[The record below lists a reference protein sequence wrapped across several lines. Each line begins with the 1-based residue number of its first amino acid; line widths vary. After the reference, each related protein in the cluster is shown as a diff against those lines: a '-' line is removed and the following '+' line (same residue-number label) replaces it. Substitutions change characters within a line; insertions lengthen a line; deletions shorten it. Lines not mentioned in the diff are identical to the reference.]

1 MELQK
6 YEQEH
11 LDILRPLLP
20 ECTVLLKKNGDFP
33 LGKPGKIAL
42 YGNGVRK
49 TVKGGT
55 GSGEV
60 NSRFFETVEDGFQKA
75 GFEIVSRDWLDA
87 YDEIYDKAQAGFTEE
102 IRRRAQEHHTHPVIE
117 GMGAVMPEPEYDLP
131 LNVKG
136 ETAIYVLARISGEG
150 NDREAREGDI
160 FLTESERR
168 TILELKR
175 QYRRF
180 MLVLNVGGPVDLSP
194 VMEVENI
201 LILSQLGVQTGS
213 ALADLV
219 LGKTYPSGK
228 LTTTWTKWKD
238 YPDFAS
244 FGEQDDTRY
253 QEGIYVG
260 YRYFDSVG
268 KEVLFSFGYGV
279 SYTNFEVR
287 FKGLK
292 LDKMTAEIS
301 AEVENTGDFCGKEV
315 VQLYVSAPEGKL
327 DQPYQTLAAWKKT
340 DELKPGEKQ
349 TVELSFLL
357 TDLASYD
364 EEQAAWIL
372 EQGEYTLRMGNSSRD
387 TEVCGV
393 ISVPETLVIKSVKNC
408 FGKPDFTDWKPERK
422 RKDGVGKKIQSLEAD
437 ISGVDIVKV
446 VYGHKDEPMPG
457 MEGFS
462 DEELISLNVG
472 AFVAGGGVTGIIG
485 NASMSVAGAA
495 GETAKVG
502 EIPVIVMADGPAGL
516 RLSQR
521 CFRDENGIHSL
532 GSTMPETM
540 QNLLTED
547 ERAYMNSMIPQP
559 GEDSE
564 IFEQYATAIP
574 IGTAIAQSWN
584 PLLAERCGDIV
595 GSEMERF
602 GIHLW
607 LAPALNTH
615 RSIRCG
621 RNYEY
626 FSEDP
631 LISGVFAAAL
641 TKGVQSHPGCGVTIK
656 HFAANNQET
665 NRYNNNSIVSERALR
680 EIYLKGFEI
689 CVRLA
694 QPKALMTSYNLL
706 NGKHT
711 SEHRELLEDVLR
723 CEFEFDGIVMTD
735 WVTSSDILSDDAKYP
750 APEAYKVALAGN
762 DLFMPGSQQEIDNL
776 TAALKN
782 GHITRE
788 ELIKM
793 PPGSA
798 GWLWNSQALQFDR
811 PFVCFRYWSGVTPY
825 CFLNTF

>member
-1 MELQK
+1 
-6 YEQEH
+6 
-11 LDILRPLLP
+11 
-20 ECTVLLKKNGDFP
+20 
-33 LGKPGKIAL
+33 
-42 YGNGVRK
+42 
-49 TVKGGT
+49 
-55 GSGEV
+55 
-60 NSRFFETVEDGFQKA
+60 
-75 GFEIVSRDWLDA
+75 
-87 YDEIYDKAQAGFTEE
+87 
-102 IRRRAQEHHTHPVIE
+102 
-117 GMGAVMPEPEYDLP
+117 MPEPEYDLP

-201 LILSQLGVQTGS
+201 LILSQLGVQIGS
-213 ALADLV
+213 ALANLV

-260 YRYFDSVG
+260 YRYFDSVD
-268 KEVLFSFGYGV
+268 KEVLFPFGYGV

-292 LDKMTAEIS
+292 LDKMTAEIG
-301 AEVENTGDFCGKEV
+301 AEVVNIGDFCGKEV
-315 VQLYVSAPEGKL
+315 VQLYVSVPEGKL
-327 DQPYQTLAAWKKT
+327 DQPYQTLASWKKT
-340 DELKPGEKQ
+340 EELKPGEKQ

-422 RKDGVGKKIQSLEAD
+422 RKDRVGKKIQSLEAD
-437 ISGVDIVKV
+437 IFSVDIVKV
-446 VYGHKDEPMPG
+446 VYEHKDEPMPE

-516 RLSQR
+516 RLSQK

-607 LAPALNTH
+607 LAPALNIH

-723 CEFEFDGIVMTD
+723 CEFEFDGIVITD
-735 WVTSSDILSDDAKYP
+735 WVTSSDILSADAKYP

-788 ELIKM
+788 ELIKNATRICRM
-793 PPGSA
+793 AVELA
-798 GWLWNSQALQFDR
+798 GAS
-811 PFVCFRYWSGVTPY
+811 V
-825 CFLNTF
+825 

>member
-1 MELQK
+1 
-6 YEQEH
+6 
-11 LDILRPLLP
+11 
-20 ECTVLLKKNGDFP
+20 
-33 LGKPGKIAL
+33 
-42 YGNGVRK
+42 
-49 TVKGGT
+49 
-55 GSGEV
+55 
-60 NSRFFETVEDGFQKA
+60 
-75 GFEIVSRDWLDA
+75 
-87 YDEIYDKAQAGFTEE
+87 
-102 IRRRAQEHHTHPVIE
+102 
-117 GMGAVMPEPEYDLP
+117 MPEPEYDLP

-260 YRYFDSVG
+260 YRYFDSVD
-268 KEVLFSFGYGV
+268 KEVLFPFGYGV

-292 LDKMTAEIS
+292 LDKMTAEIG
-301 AEVENTGDFCGKEV
+301 AEVVNIGDFCGKEV
-315 VQLYVSAPEGKL
+315 VQLYVSVPEGKL
-327 DQPYQTLAAWKKT
+327 DQPYQTLASWKKT
-340 DELKPGEKQ
+340 EELKPGEKQ

-422 RKDGVGKKIQSLEAD
+422 RKDRVGKKIQSLEAD
-437 ISGVDIVKV
+437 IFSVDIVKA
-446 VYGHKDEPMPG
+446 VYEHKDEPMPEMG
-457 MEGFS
+457 GFS

-516 RLSQR
+516 RLSQK

-607 LAPALNTH
+607 LAPALNIH

-735 WVTSSDILSDDAKYP
+735 WVTSSDILSADAKYP

-788 ELIKM
+788 ELIKNATRICRM
-793 PPGSA
+793 AVELA
-798 GWLWNSQALQFDR
+798 GAS
-811 PFVCFRYWSGVTPY
+811 V
-825 CFLNTF
+825 

>member
-11 LDILRPLLP
+11 LEILRPLLP
-20 ECTVLLKKNGDFP
+20 ECTVLLRKNGDFP

-42 YGNGVRK
+42 YGNGIRK
-49 TVKGGT
+49 TIKGGT

-75 GFEIVSRDWLDA
+75 GFEIVSKEWLDA
-87 YDEIYDKAQAGFTEE
+87 YDMIYEKAQSQFIEE
-102 IRRRAQEHHTHPVIE
+102 IQKRAQENHTHPMIE
-117 GMGAVMPEPEYDLP
+117 GMGAVMPEPEYNLP
-131 LNVKG
+131 LKAEG

-150 NDREAREGDI
+150 NDREAAEGDI

-168 TILELKR
+168 TILELNRK
-175 QYRRF
+175 YRKF
-180 MLVLNVGGPVDLSP
+180 LLVLNVGGPVDLSP

-201 LILSQLGVQTGS
+201 LILSQLGVQTGT

-228 LTTTWTKWKD
+228 LTTTWTKWED
-238 YPDFAS
+238 YPGFIS

-260 YRYFDSVG
+260 YRYFDSVD
-268 KEVLFSFGYGV
+268 KEVLFPFGYGV
-279 SYTNFEVR
+279 SYTNFEIHDQ
-287 FKGLK
+287 GLTMNK
-292 LDKMTAEIS
+292 LTAEIN
-301 AEVENTGDFCGKEV
+301 AEVKNTGDFCGKEV
-315 VQLYVSAPEGKL
+315 VQLYVSVPEGKL

-340 DELKPGEKQ
+340 KELKPGEKQ
-349 TVELSFLL
+349 TVKL
-357 TDLASYD
+357 TFSMMDLASYD
-364 EEQAAWIL
+364 EKQAVWIL
-372 EQGEYTLRMGNSSRD
+372 EKGEYLLRLGNSSRD
-387 TEVCGV
+387 TNVCAIV
-393 ISVPETLVIKSVKNC
+393 SVPESLVTKAVKNC
-408 FGKPDFTDWKPERK
+408 FGEPDFIDWKPEKK
-422 RKDGVGKKIQSLEAD
+422 REKSAAAEVQYLETD
-437 ISGVDIVKV
+437 FSGMETIKV
-446 VYGHKDEPMPG
+446 VYEQTGEADPEIEKL
-457 MEGFS
+457 S
-462 DEELISLNVG
+462 DEELIRLNVG
-472 AFVAGGGVTGIIG
+472 AFTAGGETASIIG

-502 EIPVIVMADGPAGL
+502 QIPVIVMADGPAGL
-516 RLSQR
+516 RLSQKY
-521 CFRDENGIHSL
+521 FKDETGVHSL

-540 QNLLTED
+540 QRLLTEE
-547 ERAYMNSMIPQP
+547 ERAFMDSMLPQP
-559 GEDSE
+559 GENSE
-564 IFEQYATAIP
+564 IYEQYATAIP

-584 PLLAERCGDIV
+584 PSLAERCGDIV

-607 LAPALNTH
+607 LAPALNIQ

-631 LISGVFAAAL
+631 LVSGVFAAAL
-641 TKGVQSHPGCGVTIK
+641 TKGVQRHPGCGVTIK

-665 NRYNNNSIVSERALR
+665 NRYNSNSVVSERALR

-706 NGKHT
+706 NGIHT
-711 SEHRELLEDVLR
+711 SERRDLLEDVLR
-723 CEFEFDGIVMTD
+723 SEFGFEGIVMTD
-735 WVTSSDILSDDAKYP
+735 WVAGSDVLSAGAKYP

-762 DLFMPGSQQEIDNL
+762 DLFMPGSQKEIDNL
-776 TAALKN
+776 TEAFKNSNIRRADLMKNAARIYRTAEKL
-782 GHITRE
+782 TR
-788 ELIKM
+788 
-793 PPGSA
+793 A
-798 GWLWNSQALQFDR
+798 
-811 PFVCFRYWSGVTPY
+811 FR
-825 CFLNTF
+825 

>member
-1 MELQK
+1 
-6 YEQEH
+6 
-11 LDILRPLLP
+11 
-20 ECTVLLKKNGDFP
+20 
-33 LGKPGKIAL
+33 
-42 YGNGVRK
+42 
-49 TVKGGT
+49 
-55 GSGEV
+55 
-60 NSRFFETVEDGFQKA
+60 
-75 GFEIVSRDWLDA
+75 
-87 YDEIYDKAQAGFTEE
+87 
-102 IRRRAQEHHTHPVIE
+102 
-117 GMGAVMPEPEYDLP
+117 
-131 LNVKG
+131 
-136 ETAIYVLARISGEG
+136 
-150 NDREAREGDI
+150 
-160 FLTESERR
+160 
-168 TILELKR
+168 
-175 QYRRF
+175 

-260 YRYFDSVG
+260 YRYFDSVD
-268 KEVLFSFGYGV
+268 KEVLFPFGYGV

-292 LDKMTAEIS
+292 LDKMTAEIG
-301 AEVENTGDFCGKEV
+301 AEVVNIGDFCGKEV
-315 VQLYVSAPEGKL
+315 VQLYVSVPEGKL
-327 DQPYQTLAAWKKT
+327 DQPYQTLASWKKT
-340 DELKPGEKQ
+340 EELKPGEKQ

-422 RKDGVGKKIQSLEAD
+422 RKDRVGKKIQSLEAD
-437 ISGVDIVKV
+437 ISSVDIVKV
-446 VYGHKDEPMPG
+446 VYEHKDEPMPE

-516 RLSQR
+516 RLSQK

-547 ERAYMNSMIPQP
+547 ERTYMNSMIPQP

-607 LAPALNTH
+607 LAPALNIH

-735 WVTSSDILSDDAKYP
+735 WVTSSDILSADAKYP

-788 ELIKM
+788 ELIKNAIRICQM
-793 PPGSA
+793 AVELA
-798 GWLWNSQALQFDR
+798 GAS
-811 PFVCFRYWSGVTPY
+811 V
-825 CFLNTF
+825 

>member
-1 MELQK
+1 
-6 YEQEH
+6 
-11 LDILRPLLP
+11 
-20 ECTVLLKKNGDFP
+20 
-33 LGKPGKIAL
+33 
-42 YGNGVRK
+42 
-49 TVKGGT
+49 
-55 GSGEV
+55 
-60 NSRFFETVEDGFQKA
+60 
-75 GFEIVSRDWLDA
+75 
-87 YDEIYDKAQAGFTEE
+87 
-102 IRRRAQEHHTHPVIE
+102 
-117 GMGAVMPEPEYDLP
+117 
-131 LNVKG
+131 
-136 ETAIYVLARISGEG
+136 
-150 NDREAREGDI
+150 
-160 FLTESERR
+160 
-168 TILELKR
+168 
-175 QYRRF
+175 
-180 MLVLNVGGPVDLSP
+180 
-194 VMEVENI
+194 MEVENI

-260 YRYFDSVG
+260 YRYFDSVD
-268 KEVLFSFGYGV
+268 KEVLFPFGYGV

-292 LDKMTAEIS
+292 LDKMTAEIG
-301 AEVENTGDFCGKEV
+301 AEVVNIGDFCGKEV
-315 VQLYVSAPEGKL
+315 VQLYVSVPEGKL
-327 DQPYQTLAAWKKT
+327 DQPYQTLASWKKT
-340 DELKPGEKQ
+340 EELKPGEKQ

-422 RKDGVGKKIQSLEAD
+422 RKDRVGKKIQSLEAD
-437 ISGVDIVKV
+437 IFSVDIVKV
-446 VYGHKDEPMPG
+446 VYEHKDEPMPE

-516 RLSQR
+516 RLSQK

-607 LAPALNTH
+607 LAPALNIH

-735 WVTSSDILSDDAKYP
+735 WVTSSDILSADAKYP

-788 ELIKM
+788 ELIKNATRICRM
-793 PPGSA
+793 AVELA
-798 GWLWNSQALQFDR
+798 GAS
-811 PFVCFRYWSGVTPY
+811 V
-825 CFLNTF
+825 

>member
-1 MELQK
+1 
-6 YEQEH
+6 
-11 LDILRPLLP
+11 
-20 ECTVLLKKNGDFP
+20 
-33 LGKPGKIAL
+33 
-42 YGNGVRK
+42 
-49 TVKGGT
+49 
-55 GSGEV
+55 
-60 NSRFFETVEDGFQKA
+60 
-75 GFEIVSRDWLDA
+75 
-87 YDEIYDKAQAGFTEE
+87 
-102 IRRRAQEHHTHPVIE
+102 
-117 GMGAVMPEPEYDLP
+117 
-131 LNVKG
+131 
-136 ETAIYVLARISGEG
+136 
-150 NDREAREGDI
+150 
-160 FLTESERR
+160 
-168 TILELKR
+168 
-175 QYRRF
+175 
-180 MLVLNVGGPVDLSP
+180 
-194 VMEVENI
+194 
-201 LILSQLGVQTGS
+201 
-213 ALADLV
+213 
-219 LGKTYPSGK
+219 
-228 LTTTWTKWKD
+228 
-238 YPDFAS
+238 
-244 FGEQDDTRY
+244 
-253 QEGIYVG
+253 
-260 YRYFDSVG
+260 
-268 KEVLFSFGYGV
+268 
-279 SYTNFEVR
+279 
-287 FKGLK
+287 
-292 LDKMTAEIS
+292 MTAEIG
-301 AEVENTGDFCGKEV
+301 AEVVNIGDFCGKEV
-315 VQLYVSAPEGKL
+315 VQLYVSVPEGKL
-327 DQPYQTLAAWKKT
+327 DQPYQTLASWKKT
-340 DELKPGEKQ
+340 EELKPGEKQ

-422 RKDGVGKKIQSLEAD
+422 RKDRVGKKIQSLEAD
-437 ISGVDIVKV
+437 ISSVDIVKV
-446 VYGHKDEPMPG
+446 VYEHKDEPMPE

-516 RLSQR
+516 RLSQK

-607 LAPALNTH
+607 LAPALNIH

-735 WVTSSDILSDDAKYP
+735 WVTSSDILSADAKYP

-788 ELIKM
+788 ELIKNAIRICRM
-793 PPGSA
+793 AVELA
-798 GWLWNSQALQFDR
+798 GAS
-811 PFVCFRYWSGVTPY
+811 V
-825 CFLNTF
+825 

>member
-1 MELQK
+1 
-6 YEQEH
+6 
-11 LDILRPLLP
+11 
-20 ECTVLLKKNGDFP
+20 
-33 LGKPGKIAL
+33 
-42 YGNGVRK
+42 
-49 TVKGGT
+49 
-55 GSGEV
+55 
-60 NSRFFETVEDGFQKA
+60 
-75 GFEIVSRDWLDA
+75 
-87 YDEIYDKAQAGFTEE
+87 
-102 IRRRAQEHHTHPVIE
+102 
-117 GMGAVMPEPEYDLP
+117 
-131 LNVKG
+131 
-136 ETAIYVLARISGEG
+136 
-150 NDREAREGDI
+150 
-160 FLTESERR
+160 
-168 TILELKR
+168 
-175 QYRRF
+175 

-260 YRYFDSVG
+260 YRYFDSVD
-268 KEVLFSFGYGV
+268 KEVLFPFGYGV

-292 LDKMTAEIS
+292 LDKMTAEIG
-301 AEVENTGDFCGKEV
+301 AEVVNIGDFCGKEV
-315 VQLYVSAPEGKL
+315 VQLYVSVPEGKL
-327 DQPYQTLAAWKKT
+327 DQPYQTLASWKKT
-340 DELKPGEKQ
+340 EELKPGEKQ

-422 RKDGVGKKIQSLEAD
+422 RKDRVGKKIQSLEAD
-437 ISGVDIVKV
+437 ISSVDIVKV
-446 VYGHKDEPMPG
+446 VYEHKDEPMPE

-516 RLSQR
+516 RLSQK

-607 LAPALNTH
+607 LAPALNIH

-735 WVTSSDILSDDAKYP
+735 WVTSSDILSADAKYP

-788 ELIKM
+788 ELIKNATRICRM
-793 PPGSA
+793 AVELA
-798 GWLWNSQALQFDR
+798 GAS
-811 PFVCFRYWSGVTPY
+811 V
-825 CFLNTF
+825 

>member
-6 YEQEH
+6 YE
-11 LDILRPLLP
+11 
-20 ECTVLLKKNGDFP
+20 
-33 LGKPGKIAL
+33 
-42 YGNGVRK
+42 
-49 TVKGGT
+49 
-55 GSGEV
+55 
-60 NSRFFETVEDGFQKA
+60 
-75 GFEIVSRDWLDA
+75 
-87 YDEIYDKAQAGFTEE
+87 
-102 IRRRAQEHHTHPVIE
+102 QEHHTHPVIE

-260 YRYFDSVG
+260 YRYFDSVD
-268 KEVLFSFGYGV
+268 KEVLFPFGYGV

-292 LDKMTAEIS
+292 LDKMTAEIG
-301 AEVENTGDFCGKEV
+301 AEVVNIGDFCGKEV
-315 VQLYVSAPEGKL
+315 VQLYVSVPEGKL
-327 DQPYQTLAAWKKT
+327 DQPYQTLASWKKT
-340 DELKPGEKQ
+340 EELKPGEKQ

-422 RKDGVGKKIQSLEAD
+422 RKDRVGKKIQSLEAD
-437 ISGVDIVKV
+437 ISSVAIVKV
-446 VYGHKDEPMPG
+446 VYEHKDEPMPE

-516 RLSQR
+516 RLSQK

-607 LAPALNTH
+607 LAPALNIH

-711 SEHRELLEDVLR
+711 SEHRELLEDELR

-735 WVTSSDILSDDAKYP
+735 WVTSSDILSADAKYP

-788 ELIKM
+788 ELIKNAIRICRM
-793 PPGSA
+793 AVEFA
-798 GWLWNSQALQFDR
+798 GAS
-811 PFVCFRYWSGVTPY
+811 V
-825 CFLNTF
+825 

>member
-1 MELQK
+1 M
-6 YEQEH
+6 
-11 LDILRPLLP
+11 
-20 ECTVLLKKNGDFP
+20 
-33 LGKPGKIAL
+33 
-42 YGNGVRK
+42 
-49 TVKGGT
+49 
-55 GSGEV
+55 
-60 NSRFFETVEDGFQKA
+60 
-75 GFEIVSRDWLDA
+75 
-87 YDEIYDKAQAGFTEE
+87 
-102 IRRRAQEHHTHPVIE
+102 
-117 GMGAVMPEPEYDLP
+117 
-131 LNVKG
+131 
-136 ETAIYVLARISGEG
+136 
-150 NDREAREGDI
+150 
-160 FLTESERR
+160 
-168 TILELKR
+168 
-175 QYRRF
+175 
-180 MLVLNVGGPVDLSP
+180 
-194 VMEVENI
+194 
-201 LILSQLGVQTGS
+201 QTGS

-260 YRYFDSVG
+260 YRYFDSVD
-268 KEVLFSFGYGV
+268 KEVLFPFGYGV

-292 LDKMTAEIS
+292 LDKMTAEIG
-301 AEVENTGDFCGKEV
+301 AEVVNIGDFCGKEV
-315 VQLYVSAPEGKL
+315 VQLYVSVPEGKL
-327 DQPYQTLAAWKKT
+327 DQPYQTLASWKKT
-340 DELKPGEKQ
+340 EELKPGEKQ

-422 RKDGVGKKIQSLEAD
+422 RKDRVGKKIQSLEAD
-437 ISGVDIVKV
+437 IFSVDIVKV
-446 VYGHKDEPMPG
+446 VYEHKDEPMPE

-516 RLSQR
+516 RLSQK

-607 LAPALNTH
+607 LAPALNIH

-735 WVTSSDILSDDAKYP
+735 WVTSSDILSADAKYP

-788 ELIKM
+788 ELIKNATRICRM
-793 PPGSA
+793 AVELA
-798 GWLWNSQALQFDR
+798 GAS
-811 PFVCFRYWSGVTPY
+811 V
-825 CFLNTF
+825 

>member
-1 MELQK
+1 
-6 YEQEH
+6 
-11 LDILRPLLP
+11 
-20 ECTVLLKKNGDFP
+20 
-33 LGKPGKIAL
+33 
-42 YGNGVRK
+42 
-49 TVKGGT
+49 
-55 GSGEV
+55 
-60 NSRFFETVEDGFQKA
+60 
-75 GFEIVSRDWLDA
+75 
-87 YDEIYDKAQAGFTEE
+87 
-102 IRRRAQEHHTHPVIE
+102 
-117 GMGAVMPEPEYDLP
+117 MPEPEYDLP

-168 TILELKR
+168 TILELMKR

-260 YRYFDSVG
+260 YRYFDSVD
-268 KEVLFSFGYGV
+268 KEVLFPFGYGV

-292 LDKMTAEIS
+292 LDKMTAEIG
-301 AEVENTGDFCGKEV
+301 AEVVNIGDFCGKEV
-315 VQLYVSAPEGKL
+315 VQLYVSVPEGKL
-327 DQPYQTLAAWKKT
+327 DQPYQTLASWKKT
-340 DELKPGEKQ
+340 EELKPGEKQ

-422 RKDGVGKKIQSLEAD
+422 RKDRVGKKIQSLEAD
-437 ISGVDIVKV
+437 IFSVDIVKV
-446 VYGHKDEPMPG
+446 VYEHKDEPMPE

-516 RLSQR
+516 RLSQK

-607 LAPALNTH
+607 LAPALNIH

-735 WVTSSDILSDDAKYP
+735 WVTSSDILSADAKYP

-788 ELIKM
+788 ELIKNATRICRM
-793 PPGSA
+793 AVELA
-798 GWLWNSQALQFDR
+798 GAS
-811 PFVCFRYWSGVTPY
+811 V
-825 CFLNTF
+825 

>member
-60 NSRFFETVEDGFQKA
+60 NSRFFEIVEDGFQKA

-228 LTTTWTKWKD
+228 LTTTWTKLKD

-260 YRYFDSVG
+260 YRYFDSVD
-268 KEVLFSFGYGV
+268 KEVLFPFGYGV

-292 LDKMTAEIS
+292 LDKMTAEIG
-301 AEVENTGDFCGKEV
+301 AEVVNIGDFCGKEV
-315 VQLYVSAPEGKL
+315 VQLYVSVPEGKL
-327 DQPYQTLAAWKKT
+327 DQPYQTLASWKKT
-340 DELKPGEKQ
+340 EELKPGEKQ

-422 RKDGVGKKIQSLEAD
+422 RKDRVGKKIQSLEAD
-437 ISGVDIVKV
+437 ISSVDIVKV
-446 VYGHKDEPMPG
+446 VYEHKDEPMPE

-485 NASMSVAGAA
+485 NASMSVACAA
-495 GETAKVG
+495 VETAKVG

-516 RLSQR
+516 RLSQK

-607 LAPALNTH
+607 LAPALNIH

-735 WVTSSDILSDDAKYP
+735 WVTSSDILSADAKYP

-788 ELIKM
+788 ELIKNAIRICRM
-793 PPGSA
+793 AVELA
-798 GWLWNSQALQFDR
+798 GAS
-811 PFVCFRYWSGVTPY
+811 V
-825 CFLNTF
+825 

>member
-60 NSRFFETVEDGFQKA
+60 NSRFFEIVEDGFQKA

-260 YRYFDSVG
+260 YRYFDSVD
-268 KEVLFSFGYGV
+268 KEVLFPFGYGV

-292 LDKMTAEIS
+292 LDKMTAEIG
-301 AEVENTGDFCGKEV
+301 AEVVNIGDFCGKEV
-315 VQLYVSAPEGKL
+315 VQLYVSVPEGKL
-327 DQPYQTLAAWKKT
+327 DQPYQTLASWKKT
-340 DELKPGEKQ
+340 EELKPGEKQ

-422 RKDGVGKKIQSLEAD
+422 RKDRVGKKIQSLEAD
-437 ISGVDIVKV
+437 ISSVDIVKV
-446 VYGHKDEPMPG
+446 VYEHKDEPMPE

-516 RLSQR
+516 RLSQK

-602 GIHLW
+602 CIHLW
-607 LAPALNTH
+607 LAPALNIH

-735 WVTSSDILSDDAKYP
+735 WVTSSDILSADAKYP

-788 ELIKM
+788 ELIKNAIRICRM
-793 PPGSA
+793 AVELA
-798 GWLWNSQALQFDR
+798 GAS
-811 PFVCFRYWSGVTPY
+811 V
-825 CFLNTF
+825 

>member
-1 MELQK
+1 M
-6 YEQEH
+6 
-11 LDILRPLLP
+11 
-20 ECTVLLKKNGDFP
+20 
-33 LGKPGKIAL
+33 
-42 YGNGVRK
+42 
-49 TVKGGT
+49 
-55 GSGEV
+55 
-60 NSRFFETVEDGFQKA
+60 
-75 GFEIVSRDWLDA
+75 
-87 YDEIYDKAQAGFTEE
+87 
-102 IRRRAQEHHTHPVIE
+102 
-117 GMGAVMPEPEYDLP
+117 
-131 LNVKG
+131 
-136 ETAIYVLARISGEG
+136 
-150 NDREAREGDI
+150 
-160 FLTESERR
+160 
-168 TILELKR
+168 
-175 QYRRF
+175 
-180 MLVLNVGGPVDLSP
+180 
-194 VMEVENI
+194 
-201 LILSQLGVQTGS
+201 
-213 ALADLV
+213 
-219 LGKTYPSGK
+219 
-228 LTTTWTKWKD
+228 TTTWTKWKD

-656 HFAANNQET
+656 HFAANNQSIRCGRNYEYFSEDPLISGVFAAALTKGVQSHPGCGVTIKHFAANNQET

-735 WVTSSDILSDDAKYP
+735 WVTSSDILSADAKYP

-788 ELIKM
+788 ELIKNATRICRM
-793 PPGSA
+793 AVELASA
-798 GWLWNSQALQFDR
+798 S
-811 PFVCFRYWSGVTPY
+811 V
-825 CFLNTF
+825 

>member
-1 MELQK
+1 
-6 YEQEH
+6 
-11 LDILRPLLP
+11 
-20 ECTVLLKKNGDFP
+20 
-33 LGKPGKIAL
+33 
-42 YGNGVRK
+42 
-49 TVKGGT
+49 
-55 GSGEV
+55 
-60 NSRFFETVEDGFQKA
+60 
-75 GFEIVSRDWLDA
+75 
-87 YDEIYDKAQAGFTEE
+87 
-102 IRRRAQEHHTHPVIE
+102 
-117 GMGAVMPEPEYDLP
+117 MPEPEYDLP

-260 YRYFDSVG
+260 YRYFDSVD
-268 KEVLFSFGYGV
+268 KEVLFPFGYGV

-292 LDKMTAEIS
+292 LDKMTAEIG
-301 AEVENTGDFCGKEV
+301 AEVVNIGDFCGKEV
-315 VQLYVSAPEGKL
+315 VQLYVSVPEGKL
-327 DQPYQTLAAWKKT
+327 DQPYQTLASWKKT
-340 DELKPGEKQ
+340 EELKPGEKQ

-422 RKDGVGKKIQSLEAD
+422 RKDRVGKKIQSLEAD
-437 ISGVDIVKV
+437 IFSVDIVKV
-446 VYGHKDEPMPG
+446 VYEHKDEPMPE

-516 RLSQR
+516 RLSQK

-574 IGTAIAQSWN
+574 IRTAIAQSWN

-607 LAPALNTH
+607 LAPALNIH

-735 WVTSSDILSDDAKYP
+735 WVTSSDILSADAKYP

-788 ELIKM
+788 ELIKNATRICRM
-793 PPGSA
+793 AVELA
-798 GWLWNSQALQFDR
+798 GAS
-811 PFVCFRYWSGVTPY
+811 V
-825 CFLNTF
+825 

>member
-1 MELQK
+1 
-6 YEQEH
+6 
-11 LDILRPLLP
+11 
-20 ECTVLLKKNGDFP
+20 
-33 LGKPGKIAL
+33 
-42 YGNGVRK
+42 
-49 TVKGGT
+49 
-55 GSGEV
+55 
-60 NSRFFETVEDGFQKA
+60 
-75 GFEIVSRDWLDA
+75 
-87 YDEIYDKAQAGFTEE
+87 
-102 IRRRAQEHHTHPVIE
+102 
-117 GMGAVMPEPEYDLP
+117 MPEPEYDLP

-260 YRYFDSVG
+260 YRYFDSVD
-268 KEVLFSFGYGV
+268 KEVLFPFGYGV

-292 LDKMTAEIS
+292 LDKMTAEIG
-301 AEVENTGDFCGKEV
+301 AEVVNIGDFCGKEV
-315 VQLYVSAPEGKL
+315 VQLYVSVPEGKL
-327 DQPYQTLAAWKKT
+327 DQPYQTLASWKKT
-340 DELKPGEKQ
+340 EELKPGEKQ

-422 RKDGVGKKIQSLEAD
+422 RKDRVGKKIQSLEAD
-437 ISGVDIVKV
+437 IFSVDIVKV
-446 VYGHKDEPMPG
+446 VYEHKDEPMPE

-516 RLSQR
+516 RLSQK

-574 IGTAIAQSWN
+574 IGTTIAQSWN

-607 LAPALNTH
+607 LAPALNIH

-735 WVTSSDILSDDAKYP
+735 WVTSSDILSADAKYP

-788 ELIKM
+788 ELIKNATRICRM
-793 PPGSA
+793 AVELA
-798 GWLWNSQALQFDR
+798 GAS
-811 PFVCFRYWSGVTPY
+811 V
-825 CFLNTF
+825 

>member
-11 LDILRPLLP
+11 LEILRPLLP
-20 ECTVLLKKNGDFP
+20 ECTVLLRKNGDFP

-49 TVKGGT
+49 TIKGGT

-75 GFEIVSRDWLDA
+75 GFEIVSKEWLDA
-87 YDEIYDKAQAGFTEE
+87 YDMIYEKAQSQFIEE
-102 IRRRAQEHHTHPVIE
+102 IQKKAQENHTHPMIE
-117 GMGAVMPEPEYDLP
+117 GMGAVMPEPEYNLP
-131 LNVKG
+131 LKAEG

-150 NDREAREGDI
+150 NDREAAEGDI

-168 TILELKR
+168 TILELNRK
-175 QYRRF
+175 YRKF
-180 MLVLNVGGPVDLSP
+180 LLVLNVGGPVDLSP

-201 LILSQLGVQTGS
+201 LILSQLGVQTGT

-228 LTTTWTKWKD
+228 LTTTWTKWED
-238 YPDFAS
+238 YPGFIS

-260 YRYFDSVG
+260 YRYFDSVD
-268 KEVLFSFGYGV
+268 KEVLFPFGYGV
-279 SYTNFEVR
+279 SYTNFEIHDQS
-287 FKGLK
+287 LIMNK
-292 LDKMTAEIS
+292 LTAEIN
-301 AEVENTGDFCGKEV
+301 AEVKNTGNFCGKEV
-315 VQLYVSAPEGKL
+315 VQLYVSVPEGKL

-340 DELKPGEKQ
+340 EELKPGQKQ
-349 TVELSFLL
+349 TVKLTFSM

-364 EEQAAWIL
+364 EKRAAWIL
-372 EQGEYTLRMGNSSRD
+372 ERGEYLLRLGNSSRD
-387 TEVCGV
+387 TNVCAIV
-393 ISVPETLVIKSVKNC
+393 SVPEPLVTKAVKNC
-408 FGKPDFTDWKPERK
+408 FGEPDFTDWKPEKK
-422 RKDGVGKKIQSLEAD
+422 RQESIETAVQYLETD
-437 ISGVDIVKV
+437 ISGMETIKV
-446 VYGHKDEPMPG
+446 TYEQKEEADPEI
-457 MEGFS
+457 EKLS
-462 DEELISLNVG
+462 DEELIRLNVG
-472 AFVAGGGVTGIIG
+472 AFTAGGETASIIG

-502 EIPVIVMADGPAGL
+502 QIPVIVMADGPAGL
-516 RLSQR
+516 RLSQKY
-521 CFRDENGIHSL
+521 FKDETGVHSL

-540 QNLLTED
+540 QRLLTEE
-547 ERAYMNSMIPQP
+547 ERAFMDSMLPQP
-559 GEDSE
+559 GENSE
-564 IFEQYATAIP
+564 IYEQYTTAIP

-584 PLLAERCGDIV
+584 PSLAERCGDVV

-607 LAPALNTH
+607 LAPALNIH

-631 LISGVFAAAL
+631 LVSGVFAAAL
-641 TKGVQSHPGCGVTIK
+641 TKGVQKHPGCGVTIK
-656 HFAANNQET
+656 HFVANNQET
-665 NRYNNNSIVSERALR
+665 NRYNSNSVVSERALR

-706 NGKHT
+706 NGIHT
-711 SEHRELLEDVLR
+711 SERRDLLEDVLR
-723 CEFEFDGIVMTD
+723 SEFGFEGIVMTD
-735 WVTSSDILSDDAKYP
+735 WVAGSDVLSAGAKYP

-762 DLFMPGSQQEIDNL
+762 DLFMPGSQKEIDNL
-776 TAALKN
+776 TEAFKN
-782 GHITRE
+782 GYIKRADLMRNAARIYRTAEKLTR
-788 ELIKM
+788 
-793 PPGSA
+793 A
-798 GWLWNSQALQFDR
+798 
-811 PFVCFRYWSGVTPY
+811 FR
-825 CFLNTF
+825 

>member
-1 MELQK
+1 M
-6 YEQEH
+6 
-11 LDILRPLLP
+11 
-20 ECTVLLKKNGDFP
+20 
-33 LGKPGKIAL
+33 
-42 YGNGVRK
+42 
-49 TVKGGT
+49 
-55 GSGEV
+55 
-60 NSRFFETVEDGFQKA
+60 
-75 GFEIVSRDWLDA
+75 
-87 YDEIYDKAQAGFTEE
+87 
-102 IRRRAQEHHTHPVIE
+102 
-117 GMGAVMPEPEYDLP
+117 
-131 LNVKG
+131 
-136 ETAIYVLARISGEG
+136 
-150 NDREAREGDI
+150 
-160 FLTESERR
+160 
-168 TILELKR
+168 
-175 QYRRF
+175 
-180 MLVLNVGGPVDLSP
+180 
-194 VMEVENI
+194 
-201 LILSQLGVQTGS
+201 
-213 ALADLV
+213 
-219 LGKTYPSGK
+219 
-228 LTTTWTKWKD
+228 
-238 YPDFAS
+238 
-244 FGEQDDTRY
+244 
-253 QEGIYVG
+253 G
-260 YRYFDSVG
+260 YRYFERVG

-735 WVTSSDILSDDAKYP
+735 WVTSSDILSADAKYP

-788 ELIKM
+788 ELIKNATRICRM
-793 PPGSA
+793 AVELASA
-798 GWLWNSQALQFDR
+798 S
-811 PFVCFRYWSGVTPY
+811 V
-825 CFLNTF
+825 

>member
-1 MELQK
+1 
-6 YEQEH
+6 
-11 LDILRPLLP
+11 
-20 ECTVLLKKNGDFP
+20 
-33 LGKPGKIAL
+33 
-42 YGNGVRK
+42 
-49 TVKGGT
+49 
-55 GSGEV
+55 
-60 NSRFFETVEDGFQKA
+60 
-75 GFEIVSRDWLDA
+75 
-87 YDEIYDKAQAGFTEE
+87 
-102 IRRRAQEHHTHPVIE
+102 
-117 GMGAVMPEPEYDLP
+117 MPEPEYDLP

-260 YRYFDSVG
+260 YRYFDSVD
-268 KEVLFSFGYGV
+268 KEVLFPFGYGV

-292 LDKMTAEIS
+292 LDKMTAEIG
-301 AEVENTGDFCGKEV
+301 AEVVNIGDFCGKEV
-315 VQLYVSAPEGKL
+315 VQLYVSVPEGKL
-327 DQPYQTLAAWKKT
+327 DQPYQTLASWKKT
-340 DELKPGEKQ
+340 EELKPGEKQ

-422 RKDGVGKKIQSLEAD
+422 RKDRVGKKIQSLEAD
-437 ISGVDIVKV
+437 IFSVDIVKV
-446 VYGHKDEPMPG
+446 VYEHKDEPMPE

-516 RLSQR
+516 RLSQK

-607 LAPALNTH
+607 LAPALNIH

-723 CEFEFDGIVMTD
+723 CEFDGIVMTD
-735 WVTSSDILSDDAKYP
+735 WVTSSDILSADAKYP

-788 ELIKM
+788 ELIKNATRICRM
-793 PPGSA
+793 AVELA
-798 GWLWNSQALQFDR
+798 GAS
-811 PFVCFRYWSGVTPY
+811 V
-825 CFLNTF
+825 

>member
-1 MELQK
+1 M
-6 YEQEH
+6 
-11 LDILRPLLP
+11 
-20 ECTVLLKKNGDFP
+20 
-33 LGKPGKIAL
+33 
-42 YGNGVRK
+42 
-49 TVKGGT
+49 
-55 GSGEV
+55 
-60 NSRFFETVEDGFQKA
+60 
-75 GFEIVSRDWLDA
+75 
-87 YDEIYDKAQAGFTEE
+87 
-102 IRRRAQEHHTHPVIE
+102 
-117 GMGAVMPEPEYDLP
+117 
-131 LNVKG
+131 
-136 ETAIYVLARISGEG
+136 
-150 NDREAREGDI
+150 
-160 FLTESERR
+160 
-168 TILELKR
+168 
-175 QYRRF
+175 
-180 MLVLNVGGPVDLSP
+180 
-194 VMEVENI
+194 
-201 LILSQLGVQTGS
+201 
-213 ALADLV
+213 
-219 LGKTYPSGK
+219 
-228 LTTTWTKWKD
+228 
-238 YPDFAS
+238 
-244 FGEQDDTRY
+244 
-253 QEGIYVG
+253 
-260 YRYFDSVG
+260 
-268 KEVLFSFGYGV
+268 
-279 SYTNFEVR
+279 
-287 FKGLK
+287 
-292 LDKMTAEIS
+292 
-301 AEVENTGDFCGKEV
+301 
-315 VQLYVSAPEGKL
+315 PEGKL
-327 DQPYQTLAAWKKT
+327 DQPYQTLASWKKT
-340 DELKPGEKQ
+340 EELKPGEKQ

-422 RKDGVGKKIQSLEAD
+422 RKDRVGKKIQSLEAD
-437 ISGVDIVKV
+437 ISSVDIVKV
-446 VYGHKDEPMPG
+446 VYEHKDEPMPE

-516 RLSQR
+516 RLSQK

-607 LAPALNTH
+607 LAPALNIH

-735 WVTSSDILSDDAKYP
+735 WVTSSDILSADAKYP

-788 ELIKM
+788 ELIKNAIRICRM
-793 PPGSA
+793 AVELA
-798 GWLWNSQALQFDR
+798 GAS
-811 PFVCFRYWSGVTPY
+811 V
-825 CFLNTF
+825 

>member
-6 YEQEH
+6 YEQEY

-33 LGKPGKIAL
+33 LEKPGKIAL

-49 TVKGGT
+49 TIKGGT

-75 GFEIVSRDWLDA
+75 GFEIVSGEWLDA
-87 YDEIYDKAQAGFTEE
+87 YDKIYDKAQAEFTEE
-102 IRRRAQEHHTHPVIE
+102 IRKRAKEHNTHPVIE
-117 GMGAVMPEPEYDLP
+117 GMGAVMPEPEYNLP

-136 ETAIYVLARISGEG
+136 ETAVYVLARISGEG
-150 NDREAREGDI
+150 NDREASEGDI
-160 FLTESERR
+160 FLTESEKR
-168 TILELKR
+168 TILELNR
-175 QYRRF
+175 QYRKF
-180 MLVLNVGGPVDLSP
+180 LLVLNVGGVVDLSP
-194 VMEVENI
+194 VVEVENI

-260 YRYFDSVG
+260 YRYFDSVR
-268 KEVLFSFGYGV
+268 KEVLFPFGYGL
-279 SYTNFEVR
+279 SYTNFQVR
-287 FKGLK
+287 FKSLM

-315 VQLYVSAPEGKL
+315 VQLYVSVPEGKL
-327 DQPYQTLAAWKKT
+327 DQPYQALAAWKKT
-340 DELKPGEKQ
+340 EELKPGEKQ

-364 EEQAAWIL
+364 EEQAVWIL
-372 EQGEYTLRMGNSSRD
+372 EKGEYILRLGNSSRD
-387 TEVCGV
+387 TEVCGI
-393 ISVPETLVIKSVKNC
+393 ISAPETLVTKSVKNC
-408 FGKPDFTDWKPERK
+408 LGKPDFTDWKPESK
-422 RKDGVGKKIQSLEAD
+422 RKDSLGKEIPSLEAD
-437 ISGVDIVKV
+437 ISSVDTVKA
-446 VYGHKDEPMPG
+446 VYEQKDEPAQEI
-457 MEGFS
+457 EGLS
-462 DEELISLNVG
+462 DEELIRLNVG
-472 AFVAGGGVTGIIG
+472 AFAAGGGVTGIIG

-516 RLSQR
+516 RLSQK
-521 CFRDENGIHSL
+521 CFRDENGVHSL

-559 GEDSE
+559 REDSE
-564 IFEQYATAIP
+564 IFEQYAMAIP

-584 PLLAERCGDIV
+584 PLLAECCGDIV

-607 LAPALNTH
+607 LAPALNIH

-665 NRYNNNSIVSERALR
+665 NRYNNNSVASERALR

-689 CVRLA
+689 CVHLA

-706 NGKHT
+706 NGVHT
-711 SEHRELLEDVLR
+711 SERKDLLGDVLR
-723 CEFEFDGIVMTD
+723 SEFGFKGIVMTD
-735 WVTSSDILSDDAKYP
+735 WVTSSDILSAGAKYP

-762 DLFMPGSQQEIDNL
+762 DLFMPGSRQEVDNL
-776 TAALKN
+776 TEALKD
-782 GHITRE
+782 GFITRE
-788 ELIKM
+788 DLMRNATRIYRMAMELS
-793 PPGSA
+793 GASA
-798 GWLWNSQALQFDR
+798 
-811 PFVCFRYWSGVTPY
+811 
-825 CFLNTF
+825 

>member
-1 MELQK
+1 
-6 YEQEH
+6 
-11 LDILRPLLP
+11 
-20 ECTVLLKKNGDFP
+20 
-33 LGKPGKIAL
+33 
-42 YGNGVRK
+42 
-49 TVKGGT
+49 
-55 GSGEV
+55 
-60 NSRFFETVEDGFQKA
+60 
-75 GFEIVSRDWLDA
+75 
-87 YDEIYDKAQAGFTEE
+87 
-102 IRRRAQEHHTHPVIE
+102 
-117 GMGAVMPEPEYDLP
+117 MPEPEYDLP

-260 YRYFDSVG
+260 YRYFDSVD
-268 KEVLFSFGYGV
+268 KEVLFPFGYGV

-292 LDKMTAEIS
+292 LDKMTAEIG
-301 AEVENTGDFCGKEV
+301 AEVVNIGDFCGKEV
-315 VQLYVSAPEGKL
+315 VQLYVSVPEGKL
-327 DQPYQTLAAWKKT
+327 DQPYQTLASWKKT
-340 DELKPGEKQ
+340 EELKPGEKQ

-422 RKDGVGKKIQSLEAD
+422 RKDRVGKKIQSLEAD
-437 ISGVDIVKV
+437 IFSVDIVKV
-446 VYGHKDEPMPG
+446 VYEYKDEPMPE

-516 RLSQR
+516 RLSQK

-607 LAPALNTH
+607 LAPALNIH

-735 WVTSSDILSDDAKYP
+735 WVTSSDILSADAKYP

-788 ELIKM
+788 ELIKNATRICRM
-793 PPGSA
+793 AVELA
-798 GWLWNSQALQFDR
+798 GAS
-811 PFVCFRYWSGVTPY
+811 V
-825 CFLNTF
+825 

>member
-1 MELQK
+1 
-6 YEQEH
+6 
-11 LDILRPLLP
+11 
-20 ECTVLLKKNGDFP
+20 
-33 LGKPGKIAL
+33 
-42 YGNGVRK
+42 
-49 TVKGGT
+49 
-55 GSGEV
+55 
-60 NSRFFETVEDGFQKA
+60 
-75 GFEIVSRDWLDA
+75 
-87 YDEIYDKAQAGFTEE
+87 
-102 IRRRAQEHHTHPVIE
+102 
-117 GMGAVMPEPEYDLP
+117 MPEPEYDLP

-260 YRYFDSVG
+260 YRYFDSVD
-268 KEVLFSFGYGV
+268 KEVLFPFGYGV

-292 LDKMTAEIS
+292 LDKMTAEIG
-301 AEVENTGDFCGKEV
+301 AEVVNIGDFCGKEV
-315 VQLYVSAPEGKL
+315 VQLYVSVPEGKL
-327 DQPYQTLAAWKKT
+327 DQPYQTLASWKKT
-340 DELKPGEKQ
+340 EELKPGEKQ

-408 FGKPDFTDWKPERK
+408 FGKPDFTNWKPERK
-422 RKDGVGKKIQSLEAD
+422 RKDRVGKKIQSLEAD
-437 ISGVDIVKV
+437 IFSVDIVKV
-446 VYGHKDEPMPG
+446 VYEHKDEPMPE

-516 RLSQR
+516 RLSQK

-607 LAPALNTH
+607 LAPALNIH

-735 WVTSSDILSDDAKYP
+735 WVTSSDILSADAKYP

-788 ELIKM
+788 ELIKNATRICRM
-793 PPGSA
+793 AVELA
-798 GWLWNSQALQFDR
+798 GAS
-811 PFVCFRYWSGVTPY
+811 V
-825 CFLNTF
+825 

>member
-1 MELQK
+1 
-6 YEQEH
+6 
-11 LDILRPLLP
+11 
-20 ECTVLLKKNGDFP
+20 
-33 LGKPGKIAL
+33 
-42 YGNGVRK
+42 
-49 TVKGGT
+49 
-55 GSGEV
+55 
-60 NSRFFETVEDGFQKA
+60 
-75 GFEIVSRDWLDA
+75 
-87 YDEIYDKAQAGFTEE
+87 
-102 IRRRAQEHHTHPVIE
+102 
-117 GMGAVMPEPEYDLP
+117 MPEPEYDLP

-260 YRYFDSVG
+260 YRYFDSVD
-268 KEVLFSFGYGV
+268 KEVLFPFGYGV

-292 LDKMTAEIS
+292 LDKMTAEIG
-301 AEVENTGDFCGKEV
+301 AEVVNIGDFCGKEV
-315 VQLYVSAPEGKL
+315 VQLYVSVPEGKL
-327 DQPYQTLAAWKKT
+327 DQPYQTLASWKKT
-340 DELKPGEKQ
+340 EELKPGEKQ

-422 RKDGVGKKIQSLEAD
+422 RKDRVGKKIQSLEAD
-437 ISGVDIVKV
+437 IFSVDIVKV
-446 VYGHKDEPMPG
+446 VYEHKDEPMPE

-516 RLSQR
+516 RLSQK

-607 LAPALNTH
+607 LAPALNIH

-711 SEHRELLEDVLR
+711 SEHRELLEDELR

-735 WVTSSDILSDDAKYP
+735 WVTSSDILSADAKYP

-788 ELIKM
+788 ELIKNATRICRM
-793 PPGSA
+793 AVELA
-798 GWLWNSQALQFDR
+798 GAS
-811 PFVCFRYWSGVTPY
+811 V
-825 CFLNTF
+825 

>member
-1 MELQK
+1 
-6 YEQEH
+6 
-11 LDILRPLLP
+11 
-20 ECTVLLKKNGDFP
+20 
-33 LGKPGKIAL
+33 
-42 YGNGVRK
+42 
-49 TVKGGT
+49 
-55 GSGEV
+55 
-60 NSRFFETVEDGFQKA
+60 
-75 GFEIVSRDWLDA
+75 
-87 YDEIYDKAQAGFTEE
+87 
-102 IRRRAQEHHTHPVIE
+102 
-117 GMGAVMPEPEYDLP
+117 MPEPEYDLP

-260 YRYFDSVG
+260 YRYFDSVD
-268 KEVLFSFGYGV
+268 KEVLFPFGYGV

-292 LDKMTAEIS
+292 LDKMTAEIG
-301 AEVENTGDFCGKEV
+301 AEVVNIGDFCGKEV
-315 VQLYVSAPEGKL
+315 VQLYVSVPEGKL
-327 DQPYQTLAAWKKT
+327 DQPYQTLASWKKT
-340 DELKPGEKQ
+340 EELKPGEKQ

-422 RKDGVGKKIQSLEAD
+422 RKDRVGKKIQSLEAD
-437 ISGVDIVKV
+437 IFSVDIVKV
-446 VYGHKDEPMPG
+446 VYEHKDEP
-457 MEGFS
+457 
-462 DEELISLNVG
+462 
-472 AFVAGGGVTGIIG
+472 
-485 NASMSVAGAA
+485 
-495 GETAKVG
+495 
-502 EIPVIVMADGPAGL
+502 
-516 RLSQR
+516 
-521 CFRDENGIHSL
+521 
-532 GSTMPETM
+532 MPETM

-607 LAPALNTH
+607 LAPALNIH

-735 WVTSSDILSDDAKYP
+735 WVTSSDILSADAKYP

-788 ELIKM
+788 ELIKNATRICRM
-793 PPGSA
+793 AVELA
-798 GWLWNSQALQFDR
+798 GAS
-811 PFVCFRYWSGVTPY
+811 V
-825 CFLNTF
+825 

>member
-1 MELQK
+1 
-6 YEQEH
+6 
-11 LDILRPLLP
+11 
-20 ECTVLLKKNGDFP
+20 
-33 LGKPGKIAL
+33 
-42 YGNGVRK
+42 
-49 TVKGGT
+49 
-55 GSGEV
+55 
-60 NSRFFETVEDGFQKA
+60 
-75 GFEIVSRDWLDA
+75 
-87 YDEIYDKAQAGFTEE
+87 
-102 IRRRAQEHHTHPVIE
+102 
-117 GMGAVMPEPEYDLP
+117 MGAVMPEPEYDLP

-260 YRYFDSVG
+260 YRYFDSVD
-268 KEVLFSFGYGV
+268 KEVLFPFGYGV

-292 LDKMTAEIS
+292 LDKMTAEIG
-301 AEVENTGDFCGKEV
+301 AEVVNIGDFCGKEV
-315 VQLYVSAPEGKL
+315 VQLYVSVPEGKL
-327 DQPYQTLAAWKKT
+327 DQPYQTLASWKKT
-340 DELKPGEKQ
+340 EELKPGEKQ

-422 RKDGVGKKIQSLEAD
+422 RKDRVGKKIQSLEAD
-437 ISGVDIVKV
+437 IFSVDIVKV
-446 VYGHKDEPMPG
+446 VYEHKDEPMPE

-516 RLSQR
+516 RLSQK

-547 ERAYMNSMIPQP
+547 ERTYMNSMIPQP

-607 LAPALNTH
+607 LAPALNIH

-735 WVTSSDILSDDAKYP
+735 WVTSSDILSADAKYP

-788 ELIKM
+788 ELIKNATRICRM
-793 PPGSA
+793 AVELA
-798 GWLWNSQALQFDR
+798 GAS
-811 PFVCFRYWSGVTPY
+811 V
-825 CFLNTF
+825 

>member
-1 MELQK
+1 
-6 YEQEH
+6 
-11 LDILRPLLP
+11 
-20 ECTVLLKKNGDFP
+20 
-33 LGKPGKIAL
+33 
-42 YGNGVRK
+42 
-49 TVKGGT
+49 
-55 GSGEV
+55 
-60 NSRFFETVEDGFQKA
+60 
-75 GFEIVSRDWLDA
+75 
-87 YDEIYDKAQAGFTEE
+87 
-102 IRRRAQEHHTHPVIE
+102 
-117 GMGAVMPEPEYDLP
+117 MPEPEYDLP

-260 YRYFDSVG
+260 YRYFDSVD
-268 KEVLFSFGYGV
+268 KEVLFPFGYGV

-292 LDKMTAEIS
+292 LDKMTAEIG
-301 AEVENTGDFCGKEV
+301 AEVVNIGDFCGKEV
-315 VQLYVSAPEGKL
+315 VQLYVSVPEGKL
-327 DQPYQTLAAWKKT
+327 DQPYQTLASWKKT
-340 DELKPGEKQ
+340 EELKPGEKQ

-422 RKDGVGKKIQSLEAD
+422 RKDRVGKKIQSLEAD
-437 ISGVDIVKV
+437 IFSVDIVKV
-446 VYGHKDEPMPG
+446 VYEHKDEPMPEMG
-457 MEGFS
+457 GFS

-516 RLSQR
+516 RLSQK

-607 LAPALNTH
+607 LAPALNIH

-735 WVTSSDILSDDAKYP
+735 WVTSSDILSADAKYP

-788 ELIKM
+788 ELIKNATRICRM
-793 PPGSA
+793 AVELA
-798 GWLWNSQALQFDR
+798 GAS
-811 PFVCFRYWSGVTPY
+811 V
-825 CFLNTF
+825 

>member
-1 MELQK
+1 
-6 YEQEH
+6 
-11 LDILRPLLP
+11 
-20 ECTVLLKKNGDFP
+20 
-33 LGKPGKIAL
+33 
-42 YGNGVRK
+42 
-49 TVKGGT
+49 
-55 GSGEV
+55 
-60 NSRFFETVEDGFQKA
+60 
-75 GFEIVSRDWLDA
+75 
-87 YDEIYDKAQAGFTEE
+87 
-102 IRRRAQEHHTHPVIE
+102 
-117 GMGAVMPEPEYDLP
+117 MGAVMPEPEYNLP

-136 ETAIYVLARISGEG
+136 ETAVYVLARISGEG
-150 NDREAREGDI
+150 NDREASEGDI
-160 FLTESERR
+160 FLTESEKR
-168 TILELKR
+168 TILELNR
-175 QYRRF
+175 QYRKF
-180 MLVLNVGGPVDLSP
+180 LLVLNVGGVVDLSP
-194 VMEVENI
+194 VVEVENI

-260 YRYFDSVG
+260 YRYFDSVR
-268 KEVLFSFGYGV
+268 KEVLFPFGYGL
-279 SYTNFEVR
+279 SYTNFQVR
-287 FKGLK
+287 FKSLM

-315 VQLYVSAPEGKL
+315 VQLYVSVPEGKL
-327 DQPYQTLAAWKKT
+327 DQPYQALAAWKKT
-340 DELKPGEKQ
+340 EELKPGEKQ

-364 EEQAAWIL
+364 EEQAVWIL
-372 EQGEYTLRMGNSSRD
+372 EKGEYILRLGNSSRD
-387 TEVCGV
+387 TEVCGI
-393 ISVPETLVIKSVKNC
+393 ISAPETLVTKSVKNC
-408 FGKPDFTDWKPERK
+408 LGKPDFTDWKPESK
-422 RKDGVGKKIQSLEAD
+422 RKDSLGKEIPSLEAD
-437 ISGVDIVKV
+437 ISSVDTVKA
-446 VYGHKDEPMPG
+446 VYEQKDEPAQEI
-457 MEGFS
+457 EGLS
-462 DEELISLNVG
+462 DEELIRLNVG
-472 AFVAGGGVTGIIG
+472 AFAAGGGVTGIIG

-516 RLSQR
+516 RLSQK
-521 CFRDENGIHSL
+521 CFRDENGVHSL

-559 GEDSE
+559 REDSE

-584 PLLAERCGDIV
+584 PLLAECCGDIV

-607 LAPALNTH
+607 LAPALNIH

-665 NRYNNNSIVSERALR
+665 NRYNNNSVASERALR

-689 CVRLA
+689 CVHLA

-706 NGKHT
+706 NGVHT
-711 SEHRELLEDVLR
+711 SERKDLLGDVLR
-723 CEFEFDGIVMTD
+723 SEFGFKGIVMTD
-735 WVTSSDILSDDAKYP
+735 WVTSSDILSAGAKYP

-762 DLFMPGSQQEIDNL
+762 DLFMPGSRQEVDNL
-776 TAALKN
+776 TEALKD
-782 GHITRE
+782 GFITRE
-788 ELIKM
+788 DLMRNATRIYRMAMELS
-793 PPGSA
+793 GASA
-798 GWLWNSQALQFDR
+798 
-811 PFVCFRYWSGVTPY
+811 
-825 CFLNTF
+825 